1 MDYTLRSLKDAF
13 QDSYYENKNTYKLYA
28 ILLAT
33 SLDKDFVLDYMKY
46 FKELH
51 YLTGKELLIIGPQ
64 TVPLDISTDDEIELT
79 NALSL
84 LKSSGD
90 PDKKVKVEKAF
101 LEFLNEQTRE
111 SYALADFL
119 SLDKSK
125 MPLIIFFE
133 RLDSP
138 QNFIIWPLND
148 LSGRE
153 FILEFR
159 KILEKLRTEC
169 GWDLDKQI
177 PALEKYLVDFKSY
190 GSFTYPKD
198 ISFDFTYELDNYAKS
213 AETVRKYK
221 ILHAFYSNLK
231 QLVSEFNKLKDSFKI
246 PYTNVENSLNELNKG
261 SVKREYFDYL
271 QNWGKRW
278 KSKIPKSIL
287 ESISGLYYPY
297 DFVNNDTMIISETEM
312 NLKYNQAIDLS
323 KSLKTKIISKIEL
336 ELQLKNREKSEKQTP
351 VLKILKTILH
361 TEPNV
366 IENVNIQDR
375 ILQESPIPKKVF
387 ISYSHDSVAHKASVL
402 NLAQTLRDDGI
413 NCWIDQFE
421 ESPELG
427 FTRWMYEQITMSDY
441 VLIACTAIY
450 KAKFEGIELKKAS
463 GGNFEGDLILQE
475 LNDSGLR
482 NSKFIPV
489 LLGANLRDEA
499 IPLIL
504 RSYRGYNIPNEY
516 KDLVSHIHGLKK
528 TIPNSLG
535 RKRFN

>member
-1 MDYTLRSLKDAF
+1 MGF
-13 QDSYYENKNTYKLYA
+13 
-28 ILLAT
+28 
-33 SLDKDFVLDYMKY
+33 
-46 FKELH
+46 
-51 YLTGKELLIIGPQ
+51 
-64 TVPLDISTDDEIELT
+64 
-79 NALSL
+79 
-84 LKSSGD
+84 
-90 PDKKVKVEKAF
+90 
-101 LEFLNEQTRE
+101 
-111 SYALADFL
+111 
-119 SLDKSK
+119 
-125 MPLIIFFE
+125 
-133 RLDSP
+133 
-138 QNFIIWPLND
+138 
-148 LSGRE
+148 
-153 FILEFR
+153 
-159 KILEKLRTEC
+159 
-169 GWDLDKQI
+169 DKQI
-177 PALEKYLVDFKSY
+177 PALEKYLVDFKIY

-261 SVKREYFDYL
+261 SVKREYFDHL

-504 RSYRGYNIPNEY
+504 RPYRGYNIPNEY